1 MSLTLHTSNRLESL
15 AAALAATLGAHPL
28 PPFTSERVV
37 VQSLGLGRWL
47 SFQLAERLGVAM
59 NVAFPFPAGL
69 VEDAFSTLLP
79 ATPPAPRF
87 RREVLPWRIH
97 AVLPGLL
104 AQENFADLARYAS
117 TDARKL
123 WQLAAQLA
131 AVFDRYMAY
140 RPELLRRWDA
150 GKVDAGEEWQA
161 QLWRSIA
168 ERAPHPA
175 ALADALQKSTEP
187 AFAEKFPRLCIFGI
201 STLPPFYLALLGHLA
216 TLTEV
221 HLFLLAPTQ
230 EYWGDVRGEKEQARY
245 RRWQAKRGSR
255 SQPAFEQGHPLLASL
270 GKIGREFHE
279 ALLDLTP
286 TAEHEHFTTPNV
298 STLLGALQR
307 DILTLS
313 EPRRTTDGDAFEL
326 LTLNSELR
334 TSNES
339 AAADAT
345 PFEVQSSEFRVQS
358 SDTTIQLH
366 DCHSPLRELEVLHDQ
381 LLSLFD
387 HDPTLTPRDVLVAVP
402 DIAAYAPFVEAVFGA
417 PECDAH
423 RFPYSIADHSARAEN
438 HVADA
443 FLRILDCVG
452 SRFPASAVMTLL
464 DCPAIRERFDLSEA
478 EVALCREWTAR
489 SGIRWGVDEEHRA
502 KLGLPPVRE
511 NTWRFG
517 LDRLLLGAAMAG
529 DGEQLHSGI
538 LPDEGV
544 EGSLALTLGVFADFC
559 TQLFTTS
566 ERFSTAHFSVAEWAE
581 TLRETLTA
589 FCASEDDFADDWR
602 AVSSQLHALAENA
615 ALAEHQAPVPFS
627 IVHAHLTAAL
637 AEPARGGSFLRG
649 GVTFCSLKPMRAIPH
664 RIVAMLGLGDG
675 AFPRTTRPP
684 AFDLAAASPRPGD
697 RTLRDDDRYL
707 FLEAILSAR
716 DTLYISHCGQSARDN
731 SASPPSVLVCELLDV
746 LERSYSG
753 ESGPLREQLTTR
765 HRLHAFSADYFTG
778 DPRRISY
785 SAENAIAA
793 RIAATARHT
802 ATAFASVLPVGEVES
817 ELSLRRLTDCLLHP
831 AKFFAR
837 ERLGLS
843 LPSEVTTLEDTEAFT
858 LGSLEKYALK
868 DELSRSNSTNSLA
881 LARAGGILPSG
892 FAGDSDF
899 AEAELVARHLAKQVA
914 RFAPGE
920 MLEPANV
927 SLVIGEWKLSGTL
940 APLVASALIQQRPAK
955 LKAKDLLRAWLNHLL
970 LCATTPAAAPLR
982 TVLIAEDAAFAF
994 AKLPADAATAE
1005 LTALLAL
1012 YEQAHR
1018 EPLRFFPQTSLT
1030 FAEREIAKPAADKN
1044 ADSAAAIW
1052 HGSDFGGRGEC
1063 EDEWNTLI
1071 WRNTPAPLDEDW
1083 RALALAIYCPLLA
1096 AREELGVKAPKPA
1109 KK

>member
-1 MSLTLHTSNRLESL
+1 MPLTLHTSNRLESL
-15 AAALAATLGAHPL
+15 ADALAATLRAHPL
-28 PPFTSERVV
+28 PPLTSERVV

-59 NVAFPFPAGL
+59 NVAFPFPAAL
-69 VEDAFSTLLP
+69 VEDAFTTLLP

-104 AQENFADLARYAS
+104 AQENFADLARYAN

-123 WQLAAQLA
+123 WQLSAQLA

-150 GKVDAGEEWQA
+150 GKMDAGEEWQA

-175 ALADALQKSTEP
+175 ALADALRKSTEP

-245 RRWQAKRGSR
+245 RRWQAKRGTS
-255 SQPAFEQGHPLLASL
+255 SQPTFEQGHPLLASL

-286 TAEHEHFTTPNV
+286 TAEHEHFTTPSA

-313 EPRRTTDGDAFEL
+313 EPGKDAL
-326 LTLNSELR
+326 ELR
-334 TSNES
+334 TLNET

-345 PFEVQSSEFRVQS
+345 TFEVQSSKC
-358 SDTTIQLH
+358 DTTIQLH

-423 RFPYSIADHSARAEN
+423 RFPYSIADHSARGEN

-452 SRFPASAVMTLL
+452 SRFPASAVMALL

-478 EVALCREWTAR
+478 EVALCREWTTR
-489 SGIRWGVDEEHRA
+489 SGIRWGVDEQHRA

-538 LPDEGV
+538 LPDEGI
-544 EGSLALTLGVFADFC
+544 EGSLALTLGAFADFC
-559 TQLFTTS
+559 TQLFTAS
-566 ERFSTAHFSVAEWAE
+566 ERFSTAHLSLAEWAE

-589 FCASEDDFADDWR
+589 FCASKDDFADDWR

-716 DTLYISHCGQSARDN
+716 DTLYLSHCGQSARDN

-753 ESGPLREQLTTR
+753 ERGALREQLTTR

-785 SAENAIAA
+785 SAENANAA
-793 RIAATARHT
+793 RIAATTRHT
-802 ATAFASVLPVGEVES
+802 APAFASALPAVEVER

-831 AKFFAR
+831 AKFFAS

-843 LPSEVTTLEDTEAFT
+843 LPSEVATLEDTEPFT
-858 LGSLEKYALK
+858 LGGLEKYALK
-868 DELSRSNSTNSLA
+868 DELTRSTSANPRA
-881 LARAGGILPSG
+881 LARASGILPSG

-899 AEAELVARHLAKQVA
+899 AEAELVARHLAKQIA

-920 MLEPANV
+920 TLEPANV
-927 SLVIGEWKLSGTL
+927 SLVLGDWKLSGTL

-955 LKAKDLLRAWLNHLL
+955 LKAKDLLRAWLSHLL
-970 LCATTPAAAPLR
+970 LCATAPAGLQPR
-982 TVLIAEDAAFAF
+982 TVLVAEDAAFAF
-994 AKLPADAATAE
+994 TKLPAAAATAE
-1005 LTALLAL
+1005 LSALLAL

-1044 ADSAAAIW
+1044 ADSAAATW
-1052 HGSDFGGRGEC
+1052 HGSDFGPRGEC
-1063 EDEWNTLI
+1063 EDEWNALI

-1083 RALALAIYCPLLA
+1083 RALALAIFRPLLA
-1096 AREELGVKAPKPA
+1096 ARENLTTQ
-1109 KK
+1109 